1 MSTPRLS
8 WMAVAVL
15 ATAFS
20 TAALIGADDPGSETK
35 PKAARKQGEGGNQI
49 RERARDRMQQIA
61 QELNL
66 TEDQKTQLKPIL
78 NKEVAKLKAL
88 RGDASLTRE
97 QRQEKVKAIREE
109 IKREV
114 KPVLTAEQ
122 WEKWEKIRQERPQQ
136 RQERQRQG
144 ARPEKAK

>member
-1 MSTPRLS
+1 MTV
-8 WMAVAVL
+8 VAL
-15 ATAFS
+15 AATLS
-20 TAALIGADDPGSETK
+20 TAALVGAEGPGGEAK
-35 PKAARKQGEGGNQI
+35 PKAARKQGEGGNQV

-66 TEDQKTQLKPIL
+66 TEDQKTQLKPL
-78 NKEVAKLKAL
+78 FKKEGEKLKVL
-88 RGDASLTRE
+88 RDDASLTRE

-109 IKREV
+109 FKKEV

-122 WEKWEKIRQERPQQ
+122 WEKWEKMRRERPQQ
-136 RQERQRQG
+136 RQQRQRQG

>member
-8 WMAVAVL
+8 WMAVAAL

-61 QELNL
+61 QDLNL
-66 TEDQKTQLKPIL
+66 TEDQKTQLKPIFK
-78 NKEVAKLKAL
+78 KEADKLKAL
-88 RGDASLTRE
+88 RDDTSLTRE

-109 IKREV
+109 LRKEV

-122 WEKWEKIRQERPQQ
+122 WEKWQKMRQQRPQQ
-136 RQERQRQG
+136 RQERQREG
-144 ARPEKAK
+144 APEKAK

>member
-8 WMAVAVL
+8 WMTVVAL
-15 ATAFS
+15 AATLS
-20 TAALIGADDPGSETK
+20 TAALIGAEAPGSEAK
-35 PKAARKQGEGGNQI
+35 PKAARKQGEGGNQV
-49 RERARDRMQQIA
+49 RERARDRLQQIA

-66 TEDQKTQLKPIL
+66 TEEQKAQLKPIFK
-78 NKEVAKLKAL
+78 KEGEKLKAM
-88 RGDASLTRE
+88 REDTSLTRE

-109 IKREV
+109 FKKEV

-122 WEKWEKIRQERPQQ
+122 WEKWEKMRRERPQQ
-136 RQERQRQG
+136 RQQRQRQG